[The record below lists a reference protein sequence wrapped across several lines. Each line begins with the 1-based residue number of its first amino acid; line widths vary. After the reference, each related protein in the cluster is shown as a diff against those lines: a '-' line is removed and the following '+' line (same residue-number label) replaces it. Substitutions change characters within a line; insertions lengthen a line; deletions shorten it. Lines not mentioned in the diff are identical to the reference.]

1 MHLLATTAT
10 SLDEIVEPVDLGQTP
25 GDIVVASFA
34 ESDLTA
40 LAAAF
45 AAERELLPSLR
56 LTPLRDLR
64 HPLSVDLWIDKVASH
79 AKVIVLR
86 LLGGVDWWR
95 YGVEQLQAL
104 ARARGIE
111 LALLPGEDRDDPRL
125 AEASTLPA
133 AELATLLAYF
143 REGGEAN
150 LRALLRRLAGYA
162 GARIDA
168 PAPQSLPRLAAYWP
182 GVGAVEVDQLIG
194 RLADKCTSARRVH
207 PPLEG
212 EGRRALARRGGVNPP
227 RNKPPPPD
235 RLRRSTSPLQGEV
248 KHAPSSPSSS
258 IARRCLPP
266 TLHRSMRCARRC
278 LRAGSRR
285 RRSSSRASKTRTP
298 QNSCAVRS
306 RSSIRR

>member
-1 MHLLATTAT
+1 MHILTTTAT
-10 SLDEIVEPVDLGQTP
+10 SLDEIVEPVDLRQTP

-45 AAERELLPSLR
+45 AAEREELPSLR

-64 HPLSVDLWIDKVASH
+64 HPLSVDLWIDKVACH

-104 ARARGIE
+104 ACARGIV

-133 AELATLLAYF
+133 AEIATLLAYF

-150 LRALLRRLAGYA
+150 LRALLRKLAGYA
-162 GARIDA
+162 GVRIDA
-168 PAPQSLPRLAAYWP
+168 PAPQPLPRLAAYWP
-182 GVGAVEVDQLIG
+182 GVGAVGVDQLVA
-194 RLADKCTSARRVH
+194 RLADRYPSAPQVRLPWRGRV
-207 PPLEG
+207 G
-212 EGRRALARRGGVNPP
+212 AL
-227 RNKPPPPD
+227 
-235 RLRRSTSPLQGEV
+235 
-248 KHAPSSPSSS
+248 
-258 IARRCLPP
+258 
-266 TLHRSMRCARRC
+266 
-278 LRAGSRR
+278 LRAGMG
-285 RRSSSRASKTRTP
+285 
-298 QNSCAVRS
+298 
-306 RSSIRR
+306 